1 MSPIGRHRLR
11 VVAGA
16 VLIGLGLALSGHAL
30 PGAARAQ
37 APAEDSAPPE
47 ETVPGEDAA
56 PPIEEIPEIDV
67 PPAEPTEPA
76 APAEEAAPSGDMP
89 GVVLGGLDK
98 ITGRTTEIRVAMG
111 EAAKFGTLTIRV
123 RQCITAPPDETPESS
138 AFLEITD
145 EPPGREG
152 ALPVFSGWM
161 FASSPALSALEHPVY
176 DVWVT
181 ACMTASP
188 GKP

>member
-1 MSPIGRHRLR
+1 MSPIGIPRLR
-11 VVAGA
+11 FAAGA
-16 VLIGLGLALSGHAL
+16 ALIGLGVALAGLAW
-30 PGAARAQ
+30 AQ
-37 APAEDSAPPE
+37 APDGDPAPPA

-56 PPIEEIPEIDV
+56 PPIEDIPDVDV
-67 PPAEPTEPA
+67 PPPPEPA
-76 APAEEAAPSGDMP
+76 QPGAPAADIAPSGDMP

-98 ITGRTTEIRVAMG
+98 ITGRTSEIRVAMG
-111 EAAKFGTLTIRV
+111 DAVKFGTLTIRV

-138 AFLEITD
+138 AFLEIMD
-145 EPPGREG
+145 EPPGLQG
-152 ALPVFSGWM
+152 AMPVFSGWM